1 MIERWAYKFRIYPD
15 VLQDWLFRNT
25 IGCCRV
31 VYNTCLSQRQLEW
44 HRSEPRYISSF
55 DQIKELKALKAEF
68 PFLKKAPHHALVQA
82 IVDLDKAYR
91 NFFDGRAKYP
101 KFRKKFENESFRYPD
116 PAQLK
121 IEKDR
126 IFLPKAGWVE
136 MVMHREIVGTV
147 SNVTV
152 SRQGTYWYVSI
163 QVECE
168 IDEPML
174 KIGAAEGVDAGVVH
188 GAVLSDGTVFDLPRV
203 SEKEQRQVAAI
214 QKTVARRQKG
224 SKNRMKAVRRLQS
237 LQARHTRRRRDAK
250 HKMTTAIIRSV
261 AVLCVEDLRVKN
273 MTASA
278 RGTVE
283 EPGSNVAQ
291 KAGLNRSILD
301 VSPGETRF
309 QYEYKMKR
317 EGGRIVFVNPAF
329 TSQQC
334 CCCLHSDAENRPDR
348 DTFVCVSCGYEDC
361 ADANAAKNIKRKGLE
376 ALVARTGGHPG
387 LACESS
393 RVGGRKQE
401 EESRE
406 AGNLGLETTASPVL
420 QGRE

>member
-1 MIERWAYKFRIYPD
+1 MPAPQLVFHLQKTLLAQHSGRHSLQRVDQFCKLHGRQIFDEQMD
-15 VLQDWLFRNT
+15 V
-25 IGCCRV
+25 V
-31 VYNTCLSQRQLEW
+31 VLPVRLDQ
-44 HRSEPRYISSF
+44 HR
-55 DQIKELKALKAEF
+55 AE
-68 PFLKKAPHHALVQA
+68 
-82 IVDLDKAYR
+82 IITNLD
-91 NFFDGRAKYP
+91 DRAKYP

-136 MVMHREIVGTV
+136 MVMHREIVGT
-147 SNVTV
+147 
-152 SRQGTYWYVSI
+152 RQQRHRLAPGHILDVSI

-334 CCCLHSDAENRPDR
+334 CCCLHTDAENRPDR

-387 LACESS
+387 LACELAALADGS
-393 RVGGRKQE
+393 RKKKAVR
-401 EESRE
+401 
-406 AGNLGLETTASPVL
+406 LETWALRRPQARSFRAGSSHFRISIVQFGTN
-420 QGRE
+420 R